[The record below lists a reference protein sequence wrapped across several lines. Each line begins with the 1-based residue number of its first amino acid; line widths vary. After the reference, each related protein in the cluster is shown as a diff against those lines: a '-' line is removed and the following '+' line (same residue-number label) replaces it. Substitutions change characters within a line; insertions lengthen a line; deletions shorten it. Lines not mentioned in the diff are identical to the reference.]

1 MPPAKP
7 NSAPRTPPG
16 QKPLPEV
23 VDPKWL
29 LKALAI
35 CLVAALICVYGTLC
49 ALFYQGRWQLVL
61 HPSHTVDRTPAS
73 AGLVYSDVHFDA
85 AETGQPRLT
94 AWWIAAS
101 PQAGFASRYADY
113 TILYLHDGSGSL
125 ADTVPTLARLHSA
138 GLNVFAIDYRGFGTS
153 DASVHPTQER
163 MSEDTTAALEY
174 LTQTRHISPLKIIPY
189 GTGLAASLAASL
201 ANSHTSLPA
210 IILDNPNPDPAST
223 AVAAYPSAIIPVRL
237 LFRNQFEIAAPLA
250 TLATP
255 KFLIAG
261 GPNSASPAPD
271 SNPLQ
276 ILFRQAH
283 SPSFAITLPPDG
295 AEQAYQVALA
305 RFLDQY
311 LVASRMPGNGTVD
324 SDRHTKK

>member
-16 QKPLPEV
+16 REPPLEV

-35 CLVAALICVYGTLC
+35 CLVAAMICVYVTLC

-101 PQAGFASRYADY
+101 PQAGFAPRYADY

-153 DASVHPTQER
+153 DASVHPTQEL

-201 ANSHTSLPA
+201 ANSHTSLRKLA
-210 IILDNPNPDPAST
+210 DILDANPDIPLPMYGTSMMTLNIFVHEGPLDPVLTLRGLLADPVTSRDARNRSYPVDIT
-223 AVAAYPSAIIPVRL
+223 GRLAGLHVQVSVAAKVALVDP
-237 LFRNQFEIAAPLA
+237 Q
-250 TLATP
+250 
-255 KFLIAG
+255 
-261 GPNSASPAPD
+261 PAPVW
-271 SNPLQ
+271 PLTDPR
-276 ILFRQAH
+276 L
-283 SPSFAITLPPDG
+283 G
-295 AEQAYQVALA
+295 
-305 RFLDQY
+305 LDDE
-311 LVASRMPGNGTVD
+311 VTS
-324 SDRHTKK
+324 

>member
-16 QKPLPEV
+16 REPPLEV

-35 CLVAALICVYGTLC
+35 CVFAAMICAYGTLC
-49 ALFYQGRWQLVL
+49 VLFYQGRWQLVL
-61 HPSHTVDRTPAS
+61 HPSHAVDRTPAS

-101 PQAGFASRYADY
+101 LQAGFAPRYADY

-125 ADTVPTLARLHSA
+125 ADTVPALARLHSA
-138 GLNVFAIDYRGFGTS
+138 GLNIFAIDYRGFGAS

-223 AVAAYPSAIIPVRL
+223 AAAVHPSAIIPVRL
-237 LFRNQFEIAAPLA
+237 LFGNQFEIAAPLA

-276 ILFRQAH
+276 ILFRRAR
-283 SPSFAITLPPDG
+283 SPSFAITLPPVG

-311 LVASRMPGNGTVD
+311 LVTSRMPSNGTVG
-324 SDRHTKK
+324 SDRRVKE